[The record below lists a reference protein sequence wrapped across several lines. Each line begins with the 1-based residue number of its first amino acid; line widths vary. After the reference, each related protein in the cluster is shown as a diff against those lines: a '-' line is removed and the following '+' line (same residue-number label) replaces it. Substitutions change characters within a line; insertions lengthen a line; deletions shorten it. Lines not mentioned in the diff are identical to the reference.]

1 MIKIQN
7 KSATCLY
14 VNAGSALDPKETP
27 GLAHFLE
34 HMLFMGTEKYPSE
47 NEYSKFVSDNG
58 GSDNAF
64 TQLEGTCYSF
74 DISNDAFEKALDM
87 FAQFF
92 IWPLFNKNS
101 VEKEMKAVDSEFSN
115 SKQNDED
122 RFFQIFQNE
131 SNPEN
136 AFNRFITG
144 NIQTLK

>member
-1 MIKIQN
+1 
-7 KSATCLY
+7 
-14 VNAGSALDPKETP
+14 
-27 GLAHFLE
+27 
-34 HMLFMGTEKYPSE
+34 MGTEKYPSE